1 MPVAPLAP
9 LAVVGPTA
17 TGKSALALEVARTL
31 TGRGVAVELVNVD
44 ALQVYRGM
52 DVGTATPSA
61 ADRAA
66 VPHHL
71 IDLVAPHEEMSVVAF
86 RAAYDRAMA
95 DIAERRAVPVLVGG
109 TGLYVRTVID
119 GLEPPG
125 SWPELRQALETE
137 AADRLPALVDR
148 LRTLD
153 PVAAARIEPG
163 NARRVVRALEV
174 CLGSGRPF
182 SSFGPGL
189 DTYPPAPVV
198 QVGLRLP
205 RDELAR
211 RIAARTRA
219 MLDAG
224 WVEEVRGLLALPRR
238 LSRTARQALG
248 YGELIDHLEG
258 RCTLAEAEAAI
269 VARTRR
275 FATRQERW
283 FRRDP
288 RIVWFDV
295 PVHGNAVDIVP
306 AVLQAWTDA
315 TPTVA
320 PATTGAP

>member
-1 MPVAPLAP
+1 M
-9 LAVVGPTA
+9 VGPTA
-17 TGKSALALEVARTL
+17 TGKSALALLLARSVAR
-31 TGRGVAVELVNVD
+31 RSVAVEVVNVD

-52 DVGTATPSA
+52 DVGTAKASA
-61 ADRAA
+61 AERAE

-71 IDLVAPHEEMSVVAF
+71 LDLVEPHEEMSVVAF
-86 RAAYDRAMA
+86 RDAYDRAVA
-95 DIAERRAVPVLVGG
+95 GIAARGAVPVLVGG
-109 TGLYVRTVID
+109 TGLYVRTMID

-125 SWPELRQALETE
+125 TWPELRRSLDAE
-137 AADRLPALVDR
+137 AADHLPALLER
-148 LRTLD
+148 LRLLD

-189 DTYPPAPVV
+189 DTYPPTPVV

-205 RDELAR
+205 RDELTR
-211 RIAARTRA
+211 RIAARTRT
-219 MLDAG
+219 MLAAG
-224 WVEEVRGLLALPRR
+224 WLDEVRTLLAGPHP

-248 YGELIDHLEG
+248 YGELLDHLEG
-258 RCTLAEAEAAI
+258 RCTLAEAEATI

-295 PVHGNAVDIVP
+295 PVDGNAVDIVP
-306 AVLQAWTDA
+306 AVLQAWTA
-315 TPTVA
+315 AVPPTAAV
-320 PATTGAP
+320 TSGAS